1 MKKKFYILMCL
12 ASLVLM
18 VTACGGK
25 EKIKEKLRAATEAV
39 KERKEAAVSEKGSDP
54 EMDKQG
60 DRPDSDAFVDP
71 SLTPAQRKALDKD
84 NPWFARDFRME
95 LKSRQMGSIMN
106 VEIQKS
112 GNVVYYHFWNNSGDV
127 ETLLVIGEEVIK
139 AYRISM
145 KSKVAKFQRDYEEDY
160 YTVFCNTIGD
170 VHGIIYKENE
180 ERTQNQGETAM
191 IESEVLNSIDVKEER
206 WNGFDCEKI
215 IHKTVMNNRVS
226 EGVKALEGLF
236 GFNLDLENS
245 MKSME
250 HMEITDNIWIE
261 KNSGAVVRR
270 ETQSVGAMAQSMMNM
285 AKQPSVALLTFSPDP
300 SLIPTS
306 LEGYKLVK

>member
-236 GFNLDLENS
+236 
-245 MKSME
+245 
-250 HMEITDNIWIE
+250 E
-261 KNSGAVVRR
+261 KHGTHGNNR
-270 ETQSVGAMAQSMMNM
+270 
-285 AKQPSVALLTFSPDP
+285 
-300 SLIPTS
+300 
-306 LEGYKLVK
+306 

>member
-39 KERKEAAVSEKGSDP
+39 KERKEAAASEKGSDP

-60 DRPDSDAFVDP
+60 DRSDSGAFVDP
-71 SLTPAQRKALDKD
+71 SLTPAQRKALDKE

-95 LKSRQMGSIMN
+95 LKSQQMGGTMN
-106 VEIQKS
+106 VVIQKA

-127 ETLLVIGEEVIK
+127 EALLVIGEEEIK
-139 AYRISM
+139 NYRIST
-145 KSKVAKFQRDYEEDY
+145 KGKVAQLQQTLKQDY
-160 YTVFCNTIGD
+160 YTVFSNTIGD
-170 VHGIIYKENE
+170 VHGIIYKEDE
-180 ERTQNQGETAM
+180 DREQNQSETAM
-191 IESEVLNSIDVKEER
+191 IESEVQKSVDVNDER

-215 IHKTVMNNRVS
+215 TRTTVMNSQVS

-236 GFNLDLENS
+236 GLNLDLEGA
-245 MKSME
+245 MKGME
-250 HMEITDNIWIE
+250 HIEMTDIVWIE
-261 KNSGAVVRR
+261 KNSGAVVHRDLK
-270 ETQSVGAMAQSMMNM
+270 SVGAMAQMATNM
-285 AKQPSVALLTFSPDP
+285 AKLPSVSLLTFSPDP

>member
-25 EKIKEKLRAATEAV
+25 EKIKEKLRAATEAI
-39 KERKEAAVSEKGSDP
+39 KERNEPDGSENENGEEAEKRADIPVG
-54 EMDKQG
+54 E
-60 DRPDSDAFVDP
+60 AFADP

-139 AYRISM
+139 AYQISM